1 MSEPAIFSLG
11 PKGIITA
18 PEELM
23 RMLFMHAFEADHS
36 QSTMHQESVF
46 SFQWLAAMHGHDP
59 AEFSQELE
67 TGLQR
72 YFGRYFPEGTDVSV
86 EEIDPGE
93 RTRYWLRIDISV
105 THKGIPYQLGDRLYR
120 DNSQDIIKLEAHMP

>member
-1 MSEPAIFSLG
+1 MGEPAIFSLG

-46 SFQWLAAMHGHDP
+46 CIGKHRLPLFVGKP
-59 AEFSQELE
+59 
-67 TGLQR
+67 
-72 YFGRYFPEGTDVSV
+72 FPVGNPWFKSMRQVDKLLTPD
-86 EEIDPGE
+86 DLPG
-93 RTRYWLRIDISV
+93 
-105 THKGIPYQLGDRLYR
+105 G
-120 DNSQDIIKLEAHMP
+120 